1 MWRRL
6 MRKTFAPRR
15 PPLFMEQWAPALVT
29 AAVIVG
35 GIAVVAWVVMR

>member
-6 MRKTFAPRR
+6 MRKTFAPGR

-29 AAVIVG
+29 AVLVAG
-35 GIAVVAWVVMR
+35 GIAIVLELVR